1 MGSLIQLQSPAIP
14 SSLGFLPS
22 GLGGWAPLGRGRGEV
37 PLPVWVPL
45 SSPLCQKMKG
55 AGLPGELIFS
65 LQSDQ
70 LPGHPGTE
78 RPLRHTLQALRKSDV
93 GHANHESLVSTR
105 SSRVCCPPGV
115 VPARPLS
122 IFVFPVDAWNP
133 TIYIGPAFRET
144 LTPRFLFFFPKVEKL
159 MNAMDITSCTKRFA
173 NNLRSFRTS
182 HPMAPTHRHQVKN
195 TGWSLLT
202 SFKVFLPL
210 KELSQCFL

>member
-78 RPLRHTLQALRKSDV
+78 RPPRHTLQALRKSDV

-105 SSRVCCPPGV
+105 SSRVCCPPEV

-122 IFVFPVDAWNP
+122 TFVFPVDAWNP

-144 LTPRFLFFFPKVEKL
+144 LTPRFWFFFPKVEKL
-159 MNAMDITSCTKRFA
+159 MNAMDHTSCTKR
-173 NNLRSFRTS
+173 
-182 HPMAPTHRHQVKN
+182 
-195 TGWSLLT
+195 LLT
-202 SFKVFLPL
+202 ISGISGPL
-210 KELSQCFL
+210 TPWRPPTDTR